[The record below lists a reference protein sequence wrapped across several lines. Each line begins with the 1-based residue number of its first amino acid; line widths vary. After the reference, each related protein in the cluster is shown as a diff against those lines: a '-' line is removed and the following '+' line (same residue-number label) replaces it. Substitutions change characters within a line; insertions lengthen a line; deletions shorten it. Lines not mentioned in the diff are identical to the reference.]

1 MNYKTSEKAI
11 ISVIGKPSDVLKMII
26 INPSGNIS
34 GEEILI
40 ELSIHGDR
48 SCDMVLKSP

>member
-1 MNYKTSEKAI
+1 M
-11 ISVIGKPSDVLKMII
+11 MI

-40 ELSIHGDR
+40 ELQEDGRATYELDLLRLRFRNLYSSSSKR
-48 SCDMVLKSP
+48 